1 MSTAILAAMT
11 AVTPATAPAQAVP
24 TGGPEGIGGLGSL
37 LDMVLGGGPM
47 MVPIALCS
55 VVALAYAV
63 ERWLRLGSGRL
74 GTNGFGSELVAA
86 VREGGTDRGV
96 ELCAKHSYP
105 LARIMHTALTGWTAP
120 FLEREKAV
128 EDAGQ
133 REVRRLS
140 ANLKPLVV
148 VAMIAPLLGLLGT
161 VWGMILAFSTIA
173 SQDGLGKPAMLA
185 EGISQALIT
194 TAAGLAIAIP
204 TQAIY
209 YYLKGRVER
218 FSRHT
223 EELYGQLAE
232 VLGGHGSA
240 T

>member
-1 MSTAILAAMT
+1 MMQPGTLTGMT
-11 AVTPATAPAQAVP
+11 AVTATPQDLP
-24 TGGPEGIGGLGSL
+24 GPPPGSL
-37 LDMVLGGGPM
+37 QSLFDMVLGGGPM

-55 VVALAYAV
+55 VVALAFAV
-63 ERWLRLGSGRL
+63 ERWLRLRSSHL
-74 GTNGFGSELVAA
+74 GTGRFGSELVEA
-86 VREGGTDRGV
+86 VRAGGV
-96 ELCAKHSYP
+96 ERGTQLCSDATSP
-105 LARIMHTALTGWTAP
+105 LARVMHSALASWRAP
-120 FLEREKAV
+120 FLEREKIV

-133 REVRRLS
+133 REVRQLS

-148 VAMIAPLLGLLGT
+148 IAMITPLLGLLGT

-173 SQDGLGKPAMLA
+173 GQDGLGKPALLA

-218 FSRHT
+218 FSRQA
-223 EELYGQLAE
+223 EELYLQLSE
-232 VLGGHGSA
+232 VLAGRGSA
-240 T
+240 S

>member
-1 MSTAILAAMT
+1 MQLATLTAT
-11 AVTPATAPAQAVP
+11 TPASAAQAPAP
-24 TGGPEGIGGLGSL
+24 GSL
-37 LDMVLGGGPM
+37 DSVFDMVLGGGPL
-47 MVPIALCS
+47 MVPIGLCS
-55 VVALAYAV
+55 VVALAFAV
-63 ERWLRLGSGRL
+63 ERWLRLRGSRL
-74 GTNGFGSELVAA
+74 GTNGFGTELMAA
-86 VREGGTDRGV
+86 VREGGADKGV
-96 ELCAKHSYP
+96 ELCQQQSLP
-105 LARIMHTALTGWTAP
+105 LARVMQPALAGWKSP

-173 SQDGLGKPAMLA
+173 SQDGLGKPALLA

-218 FSRHT
+218 FSRQA
-223 EELYGQLAE
+223 EELYGQLIE
-232 VLGGHGSA
+232 ILGGRGSVS
-240 T
+240 

>member
-1 MSTAILAAMT
+1 MMQL
-11 AVTPATAPAQAVP
+11 AVTTAPQGVP
-24 TGGPEGIGGLGSL
+24 GDVTGNVPGSL
-37 LDMVLGGGPM
+37 DSILDMVLGGGPM

-55 VVALAYAV
+55 VVALAFAV
-63 ERWLRLGSGRL
+63 ERWLRLRSSML
-74 GTNGFGSELVAA
+74 GTGGFAPVLVAA
-86 VREGGTDRGV
+86 VREGGAERGA
-96 ELCAKHSYP
+96 ELCTSKTSP
-105 LARIMHTALTGWTAP
+105 LARVMKPALTGWRLP
-120 FLEREKAV
+120 FLEREKVV

-173 SQDGLGKPAMLA
+173 AQDGLGKPAMLA
-185 EGISQALIT
+185 DGISQALIT

-218 FSRHT
+218 FSRQA
-223 EELYGQLAE
+223 EELYLQLSE
-232 VLGGHGSA
+232 VLGARGSA
-240 T
+240 S